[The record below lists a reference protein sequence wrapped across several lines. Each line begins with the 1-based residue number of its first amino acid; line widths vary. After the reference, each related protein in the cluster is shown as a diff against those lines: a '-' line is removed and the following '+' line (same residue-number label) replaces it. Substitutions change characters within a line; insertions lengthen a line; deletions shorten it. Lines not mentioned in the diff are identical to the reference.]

1 MCRHLEL
8 HLIHQLI
15 SVVGC
20 RRGTG
25 NSASERNKGQ
35 HASLADVCPP
45 CRRINLATCKPVTG
59 GIAMQGSVQD
69 AGQRPNQPVA
79 PLSFLRVAEPLMKGT
94 GYQILKTAA
103 LQTTS

>member
-1 MCRHLEL
+1 MCPSPRLSFDFL
-8 HLIHQLI
+8 GVQK
-15 SVVGC
+15 VGMVAQ
-20 RRGTG
+20 
-25 NSASERNKGQ
+25 NSREVKLKLGQ
-35 HASLADVCPP
+35 MTAGLLFLADFHV
-45 CRRINLATCKPVTG
+45 VTFEYL
-59 GIAMQGSVQD
+59 MQGSVQD